1 MSQAVLDG
9 VRDLLPTIRER
20 ADEAERLRVVP
31 EASIKELEE
40 TGFFRLLQ
48 PQRFDGLEADPIDFY
63 TAVRDIAS
71 ACGSTGWVSSVVGV
85 HPWQVA
91 LFADEAQQAVWGTDT
106 STRLSSSYAP
116 TGKAVQAEGG
126 FTLSG
131 RWSFSSGCDHCTW
144 VLLGGLVFD
153 AEGNVVDFRTFLVPR
168 ENYEIVDVWH
178 MVGLAAPAPTTS
190 WSTRCSCPRRSPCR
204 WATPVAASGPGQEQN
219 TSDLYKLPFHSI
231 FTGTITTPI
240 IGMAMGAYEE
250 HVAMQQ
256 KRVRAAYA
264 GEKASLDPYAAVR
277 IARASSEIDAAWAL
291 LVNNIREEQAF
302 VAKGEKIPL
311 KTRLKV
317 RRDQVLGS
325 QRAIDAI
332 DSLFEASGGR
342 ALSHGHLPAAGVA
355 RRARRPGAR
364 GQRPRARPA
373 DVRRP
378 RVRPQGRPRD
388 VLSPMQKADVQKSAK
403 AAGITL
409 NYYEAGSG
417 RTPAVACRW

>member
-48 PQRFDGLEADPIDFY
+48 PRRFDGLEADPIDFY
-63 TAVRDIAS
+63 KAVRDIAS

-91 LFADEAQQAVWGTDT
+91 LFADEAQQAVWGSDT

-131 RWSFSSGCDHCTW
+131 KWSFSSGCDHCTW
-144 VLLGGLVFD
+144 VLLGGLVFN
-153 AEGNVVDFRTFLVPR
+153 AEGQVVDFRTFMVPR
-168 ENYEIVDVWH
+168 ENYEIIDVWD
-178 MVGLAAPAPTTS
+178 MVGLRGTGSNDIVVNEVFVPEAFTLSMGDTG
-190 WSTRCSCPRRSPCR
+190 RCF
-204 WATPVAASGPGQEQN
+204 GPGQEQN
-219 TSDLYKLPFHSI
+219 PSDLYKLPFHSI

-240 IGMAMGAYEE
+240 IGMATGAYDE
-250 HVAMQQ
+250 HVEMQQ

-291 LVNNIREEQAF
+291 LVNNIREEQDF
-302 VAKGEKIPL
+302 VARGEKIPL

-342 ALSHGHLPAAGVA
+342 ALANGTYLQRAWRDAHAGRVHAANDPERALQMYGAHEFGHKVD
-355 RRARRPGAR
+355 PG
-364 GQRPRARPA
+364 
-373 DVRRP
+373 
-378 RVRPQGRPRD
+378 
-388 VLSPMQKADVQKSAK
+388 M
-403 AAGITL
+403 
-409 NYYEAGSG
+409 Y
-417 RTPAVACRW
+417 